1 MALTVIALKHRISLK
16 HRIALKNRDWI
27 LLALLS
33 SLIVLPGCVE
43 RSLSIRTSPP
53 GAKVF
58 IDGIDVGK
66 SPVTISF
73 DHYGTRD
80 VMVRMEENEKRG
92 ERSLAP
98 QRRQVRLS
106 PPWYQRFP
114 IDFVFDVLWPGKIQ
128 VSFEESFVLEPQD
141 LDALSERFRATARE
155 HGVVGPLDDPGDT
168 P

>member
-1 MALTVIALKHRISLK
+1 MALNVFALQLQDR
-16 HRIALKNRDWI
+16 I
-27 LLALLS
+27 LLALLF

-53 GAKVF
+53 GATVF
-58 IDGIDVGK
+58 VDGIDVGK
-66 SPVTISF
+66 SPVTIPF
-73 DHYGTRD
+73 DHYGTWD
-80 VMVRMEENEKRG
+80 VVVRMEENEKRG

-98 QRRQVRLS
+98 QRRQVHLS

-114 IDFVFDVLWPGKIQ
+114 IDFVFDVLWPGNIQ

-155 HGVVGPLDDPGDT
+155 HGIVGPLDEPADT